1 VNGLRCLHGLDL
13 TFEPLTALIGPNGAG
28 KSSTV
33 RAMEFLF
40 GKVNLDEEDCTE
52 ELADPEISVTGV
64 FTDIPSTWADR
75 LSPWL
80 DPDGAL
86 TISRT
91 SAFDESGRG
100 AAQWTTTRDQIE
112 GFAEIRRMLAAGE
125 PVTNVIKPG
134 YQKLRERYPS
144 LPAWQNKQQILAALD
159 AYEQS
164 NPDEPRVRDLDR
176 TLSFSGGGDFDL
188 SGMIELLALPAFRDA
203 ADDATESRG
212 SNLTRLVELTVRS
225 QMDVSDELHK
235 LETRTAEEYRRII
248 ADGTADRLVEL
259 SRQITTQ
266 LEAFAPGTSVRLS
279 WEDRVPSF
287 TPPW

>member
-1 VNGLRCLHGLDL
+1 
-13 TFEPLTALIGPNGAG
+13 
-28 KSSTV
+28 
-33 RAMEFLF
+33 MEFLF